1 MTALPGV
8 PMVGPGD
15 DIAGLIAA
23 ASRDCGEPLAD
34 GDILV
39 IAQKI
44 VSKAEGRAVDL
55 ADVEPSEAAK
65 QLAARCAKD
74 PRQMHLVLDE
84 SSEVLRARPGVV
96 IVALHNGVVLAN
108 AGIDRS
114 NVAADGEDR
123 VLLLP
128 ADPDASAAAIRDGL
142 SALTGVNVGVII
154 ADSIGRAWRQGTIGA
169 AIGASGVVCL
179 DDLRGRPDLFGRQ
192 LETTQVGTADELASA
207 ASLLLGQ
214 AAEGTPIVVIRGAS
228 SAIGDGRAS
237 DLIRPVELDM
247 FR

>member
-1 MTALPGV
+1 MQRPPRQRANSG
-8 PMVGPGD
+8 
-15 DIAGLIAA
+15 
-23 ASRDCGEPLAD
+23 
-34 GDILV
+34 
-39 IAQKI
+39 
-44 VSKAEGRAVDL
+44 KAEGRAVDL
-55 ADVEPSEAAK
+55 ADVEPSEAAI

-114 NVAADGEDR
+114 NVTVEGEER

-128 ADPDASAAAIRDGL
+128 ADPDASAAAIRR
-142 SALTGVNVGVII
+142 ALGDIAGVKVGVII
-154 ADSIGRAWRQGTIGA
+154 ADSIGRAWRQGTIGT
-169 AIGASGVVCL
+169 AIGAAGVVCL
-179 DDLRGRPDLFGRQ
+179 DDLRGRPDLFGRR
-192 LETTQVGTADELASA
+192 LETTQVGTADELDAA

-214 AAEGTPIVVIRGAS
+214 AAEGTPVVVIRGADM
-228 SAIGDGRAS
+228 AIGEGRAT
-237 DLIRPVELDM
+237 DLVRPVELDM

>member
-1 MTALPGV
+1 MTALPDV

-23 ASRDCGEPLAD
+23 AARDCGEPLAD

-55 ADVEPSEAAK
+55 ADVEPSEAAT
-65 QLAARCAKD
+65 QLAARSVKD
-74 PRQMHLVLDE
+74 PRLMHLVLDE
-84 SSEVLRARPGVV
+84 SNEVLRARPGVV

-114 NVAADGEDR
+114 NVTDDGAES

-142 SALTGVNVGVII
+142 SALAGVNVGVII
-154 ADSIGRAWRQGTIGA
+154 ADSIGRAWRQGTIGT
-169 AIGASGVVCL
+169 AIGAAGVVCL
-179 DDLRGRPDLFGRQ
+179 DDLRGRPDLFGRA

-214 AAEGTPIVVIRGAS
+214 AAEGTPVVVIRGAS

-237 DLIRPVELDM
+237 DLVRPVELDM

>member
-1 MTALPGV
+1 
-8 PMVGPGD
+8 
-15 DIAGLIAA
+15 
-23 ASRDCGEPLAD
+23 
-34 GDILV
+34 
-39 IAQKI
+39 
-44 VSKAEGRAVDL
+44 
-55 ADVEPSEAAK
+55 
-65 QLAARCAKD
+65 
-74 PRQMHLVLDE
+74 MHLVLDE

-169 AIGASGVVCL
+169 AIGAAGVVCL